1 MGVFLERIKEEMVEV
16 IRYSPHKKQEW
27 NLFIDNSKNGTFL
40 FNRNFMD
47 YHSDRF
53 VDFSLMIYRKGKL
66 ISCLPANVVGNE
78 IYSHQG
84 LTYGG
89 FIFDSKMRL
98 AIAEDILESVIN
110 FYKEQNI
117 DTIYIKQIP
126 SIYHKEPSNEMD
138 YWLWRKGANVYRKDT
153 TFSVD
158 LSKEL
163 RFSKRKFRYSKK
175 AINSGLVINE
185 DSSFSDFWLNVL
197 EPNLLSK
204 YNVKPVHS
212 VSEIELL
219 RDKFP
224 EKIKQFNVYDE
235 SDIVAGVTI
244 FEKEAVIHAQYISA
258 TSKGTKDGA
267 LDFLF
272 KYLIEKYSEDGYHYF
287 DFGISNENDGKIL
300 NSSLAEYKE
309 GFGSDV
315 FIHEFY
321 KLTL

>member
-1 MGVFLERIKEEMVEV
+1 MIEIK
-16 IRYSPHKKQEW
+16 RYNPEKEQEW
-27 NLFIDNSKNGTFL
+27 NTFIKKSKNGTFL
-40 FNRNFMD
+40 FDRGFMD

-53 VDFSLMIYRKGKL
+53 EDFSLMIYRKGKL

-78 IYSHQG
+78 IHSHQG

-89 FIFDSKMRL
+89 FIFNDKMRL
-98 AIAEDILESVIN
+98 AVAEDVLDAVLS
-110 FYKEQNI
+110 FYKEGGI
-117 DTIYIKQIP
+117 KALFIKQTP

-138 YWLWRKGANVYRKDT
+138 YWLWQKGADIYRKDT

-163 RFSKRKFRYSKK
+163 QFSKRKIRYSKK
-175 AINSGLVINE
+175 AINSGLKINE
-185 DSSFSDFWLNVL
+185 DGSFSNFWINVL

-224 EKIKQFNVYDE
+224 EKIKQFSVYDE
-235 SDIVAGVTI
+235 RGIVAGVTI
-244 FEKEAVIHAQYISA
+244 FENGATIHAQYISA
-258 TSKGTKDGA
+258 TSNGTKDGA

-272 KYLIEKYSEDGYHYF
+272 KYLIEKYKEDGFHYF
-287 DFGISNENDGKIL
+287 DFGISNENNGKML

-309 GFGSDV
+309 GFGSDI